1 MGTRKAVPTLALL
14 EEFIIQAVSNLD
26 TGKHEIRNNL
36 QGLLSLENKKIN
48 TILQSLCVKE
58 IDINSK
64 CKAVLIRVPRCL
76 LPSLHDLHQP
86 LVRDL
91 KKKLPNK
98 EIIIVGEYIITPK
111 SKSRSLKQRSRSQT
125 LTSVHKTILEDVVYP
140 YEIVGKRIRY
150 SLDGSKTFKIYLTYN
165 KRKIDEHKL
174 ETFNIIYKKITGKD
188 AVFINSS
195 E

>member
-1 MGTRKAVPTLALL
+1 MGAVPSLALL
-14 EEFIIQAVSNLD
+14 EESIIQAVFNLD
-26 TGKHEIRNNL
+26 IGKYEIRNNL
-36 QGLLSLENKKIN
+36 QGSLFLEDKKIIM
-48 TILQSLCVKE
+48 ILQSLCVKE

-64 CKAVLIRVPRCL
+64 CKAILIRVPRRL
-76 LPSLHDLHQP
+76 LPSLRDLHQP

-98 EIIIVGEYIITPK
+98 EIIIAGEYIITPK
-111 SKSRSLKQRSRSQT
+111 SKSRSLKQRPRSQT

-150 SLDGSKTFKIYLTYN
+150 SLDGHKIVKIYLTYN

-174 ETFNIIYKKITGKD
+174 EIFNVIYKKITGKD
-188 AVFINSS
+188 VVFINSS